1 MGILIEGNWHDVP
14 PNLNESDGRFVRKAS
29 AFRNWITADG
39 RAGPSGGDGFPAEP
53 GRYRLYVSLAC
64 PWAHRTLIFRKLKG
78 LDALIP
84 VSVTHWLMADDGWTF
99 EPAEGVVPDP
109 VHHVKALHE
118 LYVAAEP
125 GYSGRATV
133 PLLWDCKRDTIVN
146 NESAEIIRMLNSAF
160 DGVGATPGDYCP
172 SGLLPAIDA
181 INERIYDT
189 LNNGVY
195 KAGFATTQAAYETA
209 GPPVRN
215 SRLARGAAGQAA
227 LPMRRQRHR
236 GRLATLHDADPF
248 RLGLLHPLQV
258 QPAPAGGLSEPVGVH
273 ARPVPVAWHRADGEF
288 RAHQKALLPEP
299 PQHQS
304 HRHRAAG
311 AAPGSRRTV
320 RTLRRTGGV
329 IAARAAAVD
338 RQRRATRPIRSSCR
352 RNALPARRPAPW

>member
-99 EPAEGVVPDP
+99 APAEGVVPDP

-209 GPPVRN
+209 VGPLFETLDWLEA
-215 SRLARGAAGQAA
+215 RLARQRYLCGDNVTEADWRLFTTLIRFDSVYYTHFKCNLRRLVDYPNLWAYTRALFQWPGIGQTVNFAHIK
-227 LPMRRQRHR
+227 RHY
-236 GRLATLHDADPF
+236 F
-248 RLGLLHPLQV
+248 
-258 QPAPAGGLSEPVGVH
+258 
-273 ARPVPVAWHRADGEF
+273 
-288 RAHQKALLPEP
+288 
-299 PQHQS
+299 QS
-304 HRHRAAG
+304 HRNIN
-311 AAPGSRRTV
+311 P
-320 RTLRRTGGV
+320 TGIVPLGP
-329 IAARAAAVD
+329 RLD
-338 RQRRATRPIRSSCR
+338 LGEPSGR
-352 RNALPARRPAPW
+352 